1 MVRLARPDLLSRPW
15 KRLACGA
22 CTVLGLTLAL
32 ACGGSNTPAPVP
44 PPSPAP
50 SAPAITAHPQS
61 NAVVQGDTVT
71 LSVTASSN
79 AVSGSTLSY
88 QWFKDGQHAIAGA
101 GSATYTFTAN
111 LVTAGSYYVEVTN
124 NVGKTTSDYANI
136 TVGMGYPVINGQP
149 SNRTVAQGET
159 ATFKVITAG
168 MGLSYQW
175 KKDGVDIPGATTDS
189 YTTGT
194 ATLADS
200 GTMYSVKV
208 TNTYGEATSN
218 PAKLLVS
225 LVENGGF
232 ETLAADGNASKWTF
246 SDLNMT
252 FVYDNPSL
260 PLAPPLDGGKN
271 ALVHGWWSAVKE
283 DATYQSVA
291 IPADTLKA
299 DLTFV
304 IGIGNLGFASNPVNP
319 VNTWRLKV
327 LDDAGNE
334 LVTLATKTD
343 ADYKI
348 STDNKNLVW
357 QEMGPFDLSAYKGL
371 TIRLSFQGSQTD
383 AKKDSVFIVDKVT
396 LVTK

>member
-1 MVRLARPDLLSRPW
+1 
-15 KRLACGA
+15 
-22 CTVLGLTLAL
+22 
-32 ACGGSNTPAPVP
+32 
-44 PPSPAP
+44 
-50 SAPAITAHPQS
+50 
-61 NAVVQGDTVT
+61 
-71 LSVTASSN
+71 
-79 AVSGSTLSY
+79 
-88 QWFKDGQHAIAGA
+88 
-101 GSATYTFTAN
+101 
-111 LVTAGSYYVEVTN
+111 
-124 NVGKTTSDYANI
+124 
-136 TVGMGYPVINGQP
+136 
-149 SNRTVAQGET
+149 
-159 ATFKVITAG
+159 
-168 MGLSYQW
+168 
-175 KKDGVDIPGATTDS
+175 
-189 YTTGT
+189 
-194 ATLADS
+194 
-200 GTMYSVKV
+200 MYSGKV
-208 TNTYGEATSN
+208 PNTYGEATSN

-334 LVTLATKTD
+334 LGTLATKTD

-371 TIRLSFQGSQTD
+371 TIRLSFLGSQTD

-396 LVTK
+396 LVTN

>member
-1 MVRLARPDLLSRPW
+1 MVRLARPHLLSRPW

-44 PPSPAP
+44 PPPPAP

-71 LSVTASSN
+71 LSVSASSN
-79 AVSGSTLSY
+79 ATSGSTLSY

-101 GSATYTFTAN
+101 GAASYTFTAN
-111 LVTAGSYYVEVTN
+111 LVTAGSYSVAVTN
-124 NVGKTTSDYANI
+124 NVGTTLSDFANI

-149 SNRTVAQGET
+149 SNKTVAQGET
-159 ATFKVITAG
+159 ATFKVIAAG
-168 MGLSYQW
+168 MGLRYQW

-189 YTTGT
+189 FTTGA

-200 GTMYSVKV
+200 GTVYSARVI
-208 TNTYGEATSN
+208 NTYGEATTN
-218 PAKLLVS
+218 PATLLVS
-225 LVENGGF
+225 LVQNGSF
-232 ETLAADGNASKWTF
+232 ETLAADGNASLWNF

-252 FVYDNPSL
+252 FVYDNPQL
-260 PLAPPLDGGKN
+260 PLAPPMDGGKN
-271 ALVHGWWSAVKE
+271 ALVHGWWAAVKE
-283 DATYQSVA
+283 DSTYQSVA
-291 IPADTLKA
+291 IPADALKA

-304 IGIGNLGFASNPVNP
+304 IGIGNLGFASNPVLP

-334 LVTLATKTD
+334 LGTLATKTD

-348 STDNKNLVW
+348 TSDGQNLVW
-357 QEMGPFDLSAYKGL
+357 QPMGPFDLSAYKGM

-383 AKKDSVFIVDKVT
+383 AKKDSVFIIDKIV